1 VLVRVLQLADGHA
14 AGIGYR
20 FHRLV
25 FPRKA
30 SGILASEAG
39 KIKQKMG
46 LLLTEWVDEVLFLAS
61 REPGV
66 LVILG
71 GSSLGRAG
79 MQGSDTVDCSAAP
92 VPAALP
98 LRTRC

>member
-1 VLVRVLQLADGHA
+1 MRMRTAEERQEQCKMSVQDACIPSRSLSLG
-14 AGIGYR
+14 GKR
-20 FHRLV
+20 FLFWV
-25 FPRKA
+25 FSIL
-30 SGILASEAG
+30 SG
-39 KIKQKMG
+39 
-46 LLLTEWVDEVLFLAS
+46 LTVFFFLAS

-79 MQGSDTVDCSAAP
+79 MHGSDTVDRSAAP